1 MFDDIFFNGERKG
14 DGEMEFWEKIKKDLR
29 TGFQSG
35 MAVIR
40 EGAVAAREKAEELT
54 EEGKRQYKL
63 FELKTKVQKEITE
76 LGGKV
81 YGLICAEQD
90 PVADKR
96 VKASVSKIKKLENQ
110 LTKLEIKSQA
120 KPDVKTKSRRKAG
133 AETKSAVQP
142 KAKSVQA
149 AAKKTAGKKQPAGK
163 TKR

>member
-1 MFDDIFFNGERKG
+1 
-14 DGEMEFWEKIKKDLR
+14 MEFWEKIKKDLR

-81 YGLICAEQD
+81 YGLICAEKD
-90 PVADKR
+90 PVADNR

-110 LTKLEIKSQA
+110 LAKLEIKPQD

-133 AETKSAVQP
+133 AEAKSAAQTKV
-142 KAKSVQA
+142 KSAQA
-149 AAKKTAGKKQPAGK
+149 AVKKTAGKKQPAGK
-163 TKR
+163 RKPAGKTKR